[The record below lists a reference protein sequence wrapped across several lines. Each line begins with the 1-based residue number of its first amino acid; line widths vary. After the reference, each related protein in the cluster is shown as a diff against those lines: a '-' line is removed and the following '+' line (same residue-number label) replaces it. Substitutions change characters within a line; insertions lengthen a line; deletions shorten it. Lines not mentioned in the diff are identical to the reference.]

1 MASAQ
6 LNTIGYEGAAL
17 DDFIATLARAGV
29 DYLIDIRDRAQS
41 RRKGFSKTALA
52 DRLQSAGIMYLH
64 LRQLGDPKPG
74 REAARA
80 GDWRRFRDIYDQVI
94 ESDEAQSALGQI
106 EDQLKTGR
114 TIALLCY
121 ERDQTTCHRKIV
133 SDILEART
141 GLKARHLGVQTIEP
155 DTRAHRRVLHPGEGA
170 TASV

>member
-17 DDFIATLARAGV
+17 DDFIGTLTRAGV
-29 DYLIDIRDRAQS
+29 DCLIDIRERAQS
-41 RRKGFSKTALA
+41 RRKGFSKTALSL
-52 DRLQSAGIMYLH
+52 RLESVGIDYLH
-64 LRQLGDPKPG
+64 LRQLGDPKAG

-80 GDWRRFRDIYDQVI
+80 GDWDAFRTIFGRVI
-94 ESDEAQSALGQI
+94 AGVEAQSALLEI
-106 EDQLKTGR
+106 EAILKRGSH
-114 TIALLCY
+114 IALLCY
-121 ERDQTTCHRKIV
+121 ERDHRTCHRKIV

-155 DTRAHRRVLHPGEGA
+155 GTRTHRRVLHPGEGA